1 LVAVVVVLFITT
13 IHILL
18 VLVVQVEAEKVLVE
32 IQQGQRPKTVV
43 LTLVAEVVEQTHQQL
58 LVLLEMVEMGL

>member
-1 LVAVVVVLFITT
+1 LVVAVVVPFITT

-18 VLVVQVEAEKVLVE
+18 VLVVQVEAEKVLVD
-32 IQQGQRPKTVV
+32 IQQDHQLRMVV
-43 LTLVAEVVEQTHQQL
+43 LTLVVAEVVQTHHQL